1 MYKLLIVDD
10 ETLEREALRY
20 IINNSELQIMEI
32 AEAADGLSAV
42 DVAKKFDPDIAILDI
57 KMPGLD
63 GLEVGH
69 ILKKQKP
76 EIKIIFMTAFDSF
89 EYAHEAIKIGVEE
102 FIVKPASKDKTL
114 EIIEVCIQKLENDKR
129 LQEQKENLE
138 VKLNQISFYLENEF
152 VNSVANG
159 EIDEQDADEYLKF
172 MVNEFIEG
180 FGVVVEIG
188 VLNQQKANTLHRN
201 MINKR
206 FVDKLSTL
214 LTGNIKFLMSQLKN
228 TIYILVFNYEPDER
242 LNIIRTIED
251 EIHMVSEDVNE
262 QLDLP
267 IYYGFGEPYKQIS
280 SLWKSFAQAKA
291 SARNMLIDLV
301 DNADDVSVNISST
314 DFKEH
319 ELCVSIF
326 NGNEE
331 EMIRI
336 ADYILETIIYAN
348 NDMNAIRLRLYEFFI
363 LLNRYLNKESQLKHA
378 VPDHIFDDI
387 KDIESQGEAKRYIH
401 RYLYGILE
409 EIEAQKDN
417 KTTTV
422 LDKAIEY
429 IEKNYDQSITLEDV
443 AFEIGFSTFYFGKMF
458 KKTYKSSF
466 TDYLT
471 HVRIAKAKDL
481 LRIGQLT
488 VKDITYRVGYMDPN
502 YFTRVFK
509 KSEGITPTEYRTKF
523 LSPE

>member
-10 ETLEREALRY
+10 ETLERDALRY
-20 IINNSELQIMEI
+20 IINNSNLQISEI

-42 DVAKKFDPDIAILDI
+42 EVSKGFDPDIAILDI

-69 ILKKQKP
+69 ILKKQKLDM
-76 EIKIIFMTAFDSF
+76 KIIFMTAFDSF

-102 FIVKPASKDKTL
+102 FIVKPASKEKTI
-114 EIIEVCIQKLENDKR
+114 EIVETCIQKLENDKKI
-129 LQEQKENLE
+129 QEQKENLE
-138 VKLNQISFYLENEF
+138 VKLNQISYYLENEF
-152 VNSVANG
+152 VNSVVNG
-159 EIDEQDADEYLKF
+159 EIDEQDAAEYLKF

-180 FGVVVEIG
+180 FGVVVEVG
-188 VLNQQKANTLHRN
+188 VMNQKASSLHRN

-206 FVDKLSTL
+206 FVEKLSEL
-214 LTGNIKFLMSQLKN
+214 LTENMKFLMSQLKN
-228 TIYILVFNYEPDER
+228 TIYILVFNYDKDER
-242 LNIIRTIED
+242 LQIIRMIED
-251 EIHMVSEDVNE
+251 EIHMVSEDINE
-262 QLDLP
+262 QLEIP
-267 IYYGFGEPYKQIS
+267 IYYGFGEPYAQIS
-280 SLWKSFAQAKA
+280 ELWKSFAQSKA

-301 DNADDVSVNISST
+301 DNADDINVNISST

-326 NGNEE
+326 NGKED

-336 ADYILETIIYAN
+336 SDYILETIIYAN

-378 VPDHIFDDI
+378 VPEYIFDDL
-387 KDIESQGEAKRYIH
+387 KNIETQGEAKRYIH

-417 KTTTV
+417 KTITV
-422 LDKAIEY
+422 LDKAIKY
-429 IEKNYDQSITLEDV
+429 IEENYDQGITLEDV
-443 AFEIGFSTFYFGKMF
+443 AFEIGFSTYYFGKMF
-458 KKTYKSSF
+458 KKTFKSSF

-471 HVRIAKAKDL
+471 NVRITKAKEL
-481 LRIGQLT
+481 LRVPQLT

-509 KSEGITPTEYRTKF
+509 KSEGITPTEYRAKF
-523 LSPE
+523 QDPD

>member
-1 MYKLLIVDD
+1 MYKILIVDD
-10 ETLEREALRY
+10 ETLERDALRY
-20 IINNSELQIMEI
+20 IIKNSDLEI
-32 AEAADGLSAV
+32 CEMAEAADGYSAV
-42 DVAKKFDPDIAILDI
+42 SVAKTFDPDIAILDI

-69 ILKKQKP
+69 ILKKQKA
-76 EIKIIFMTAFDSF
+76 EMKIIFMTAFDSF

-102 FIVKPASKDKTL
+102 FIVKPASKEKTI
-114 EIIEVCIQKLENDKR
+114 EIIDSCIQKLENDKKI
-129 LQEQKENLE
+129 QEQKEHLE
-138 VKLNQISFYLENEF
+138 VKLNQISCYLENEF
-152 VNSVANG
+152 VNSVVNG

-188 VLNQQKANTLHRN
+188 IMNQHKASSLHRN

-206 FVDKLSTL
+206 FVDKLSAL
-214 LTGNIKFLMSQLKN
+214 LTGNMKFLMSQLKN
-228 TIYILVFNYEPDER
+228 TIYIFVFNYDKDER
-242 LNIIRTIED
+242 LQIIRTIED
-251 EIHMVSEDVNE
+251 EVHMVSDDIND
-262 QLDLP
+262 QLEIP
-267 IYYGFGEPYKQIS
+267 IYYGFGEPYNQIS
-280 SLWKSFAQAKA
+280 ELWKSFAQAKA

-301 DNADDVSVNISST
+301 DNADDINVSISST

-326 NGNEE
+326 NGKED

-336 ADYILETIIYAN
+336 SDYILETIIYAS
-348 NDMNAIRLRLYEFFI
+348 NDMNAIRLKLYEFFI

-378 VPDHIFDDI
+378 VPEYIFDDL
-387 KDIESQGEAKRYIH
+387 KNIETQGEAKRYIH

-409 EIEAQKDN
+409 EIESQKDN
-417 KTTTV
+417 KTMTV

-429 IEKNYDQSITLEDV
+429 IEENYDQGITLEDV
-443 AFEIGFSTFYFGKMF
+443 AFEIGFSTYYFGKMF
-458 KKTYKSSF
+458 KKTFKSSF

-471 HVRIAKAKDL
+471 NVRIAKAKEL
-481 LRIGQLT
+481 LRVPQLT

-523 LSPE
+523 LNPD